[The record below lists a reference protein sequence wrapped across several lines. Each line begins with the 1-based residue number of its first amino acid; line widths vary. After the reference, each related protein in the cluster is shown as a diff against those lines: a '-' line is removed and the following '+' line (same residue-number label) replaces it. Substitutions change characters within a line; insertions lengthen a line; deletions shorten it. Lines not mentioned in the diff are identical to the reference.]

1 MSRDDAPVKEAPGL
15 PGLSDARITEADV
28 YAAIADVL
36 DPELDE
42 PLVSLGFIDRVQVD
56 GPDVCIAMKLPTFWC
71 APNFAYLMASD
82 LRARILSLP
91 GVRAARV
98 ELLDHSAEEEIN
110 RGVNLGQSFAQ
121 AFAGEVDGDENLE
134 ELRRVFLR
142 KGFLMRQDTL
152 ARQLLKAGLDETTIL
167 NLRVSDLA
175 VSEEGDAASVTTP
188 HGVTQLGGAGR
199 NASKYLQKGR
209 SIGLFASPGAT
220 LIVEEQGQVI
230 APGSLK
236 EFLRRS
242 RSVRLN
248 IMFNTSMCKGLF
260 RTRYENAGASEA
272 YREGELL

>member
-1 MSRDDAPVKEAPGL
+1 MPRDDAPVTEAPGL
-15 PGLSDARITEADV
+15 PGTQITEADI
-28 YAAIADVL
+28 YTAIADVL

-42 PLVSLGFIDRVQVD
+42 PLVSLGFIDRVQVE
-56 GPDVCIAMKLPTFWC
+56 GPHVCIAMKLPTFWC

-82 LRARILSLP
+82 LRARVLSLP

-121 AFAGEVDGDENLE
+121 AFAGEVDGDEDLE
-134 ELRRVFLR
+134 ELRRIFLR

-152 ARQLLKAGLDETTIL
+152 VRQLLKADLDEATIL
-167 NLRVSDLA
+167 NLCVSDLA
-175 VSEEGDAASVTTP
+175 IDEQTDLASVTTP
-188 HGVTQLGGAGR
+188 RGLVQLTRAGR
-199 NASKYLQKGR
+199 NAGKYLQKGR
-209 SIGLFASPGAT
+209 SIGLFSSADAP
-220 LIVEEQGQVI
+220 LIVEEQGHAI
-230 APGSLK
+230 SPGSLK

-272 YREGELL
+272 YPEGEMI